1 MPTDAYEVETAV
13 RDEFLVPPRVK
24 QVDLKFPR
32 DGIDYDDLSDAEK
45 EEWEGLDWGD
55 DENGGIV
62 PSKVNASAINN
73 WLFNK
78 PTVDHVLKH
87 LMQHGHKVEGGDRL
101 GKTIIFARN
110 HDHAVFIEKRF
121 NKHYPKYAGSFA
133 RIIDN
138 YAKYPQSLI
147 DDFSQKDK
155 APHIAISVDMLDT
168 GIDVPEVVN
177 LVFFKPVYSRIKFWQ
192 MIGRGTRLCP
202 DLFGPD
208 EDKKDFRI
216 FDFCFNF
223 AFFKENPN
231 GIEGSRGVSLG
242 ARIFRSR
249 VQLLGA
255 VQADPTLDTSDGA
268 LNAKLANTLHGEVA
282 SMNRENFIVRM
293 YLGSVEPFLDRGKWN
308 TLTEED
314 RETLQKD
321 VATLPTETENDEIE
335 ARQFDMALLGM
346 QLAHVKADTSAFE
359 QRRGR
364 VVEIAMLLEEKTTI
378 PVVKAQLAYL
388 AAIQETTFWE
398 GIDLPQLEELR
409 ERLRGLV
416 QFLDKKKRKIVYT
429 NFEDEIV
436 GTTNEDPINVPKMTG
451 PQYAKKVEAYLKSH
465 YDHIAIQKLRQNEP
479 LTPTDL
485 ESLETVLVEIGEG
498 EGEKLLN
505 GLLEQN
511 ESQSLTHF
519 VRKLVGMD
527 RATAVNAFAKFLA
540 DKSLSPAQNRFIELI
555 IDQLSVQGVIPPEAL
570 YEPPFTDLNTGG
582 PDAVFAGMDNLIED
596 LFSALEQTQQTL
608 REVR

>member
-1 MPTDAYEVETAV
+1 
-13 RDEFLVPPRVK
+13 
-24 QVDLKFPR
+24 
-32 DGIDYDDLSDAEK
+32 
-45 EEWEGLDWGD
+45 
-55 DENGGIV
+55 
-62 PSKVNASAINN
+62 VNASAINN

-87 LMQHGHKVEGGDRL
+87 LMQHGHTVEGGDRL

-110 HDHAVFIEKRF
+110 HDHAVFIEERF

-168 GIDVPEVVN
+168 GIDVPEAVN

-208 EDKKDFRI
+208 VDKKDFRI

-308 TLTEED
+308 TLSEED

-346 QLAHVKADTSAFE
+346 QLAHVKADTCAFE

-485 ESLETVLVEIGEG
+485 ESLEDVLVEIGEG
-498 EGEKLLN
+498 EGETLLN

>member
-1 MPTDAYEVETAV
+1 
-13 RDEFLVPPRVK
+13 
-24 QVDLKFPR
+24 
-32 DGIDYDDLSDAEK
+32 
-45 EEWEGLDWGD
+45 
-55 DENGGIV
+55 
-62 PSKVNASAINN
+62 
-73 WLFNK
+73 
-78 PTVDHVLKH
+78 
-87 LMQHGHKVEGGDRL
+87 
-101 GKTIIFARN
+101 
-110 HDHAVFIEKRF
+110 
-121 NKHYPKYAGSFA
+121 
-133 RIIDN
+133 
-138 YAKYPQSLI
+138 
-147 DDFSQKDK
+147 
-155 APHIAISVDMLDT
+155 
-168 GIDVPEVVN
+168 
-177 LVFFKPVYSRIKFWQ
+177 
-192 MIGRGTRLCP
+192 
-202 DLFGPD
+202 
-208 EDKKDFRI
+208 
-216 FDFCFNF
+216 
-223 AFFKENPN
+223 
-231 GIEGSRGVSLG
+231 
-242 ARIFRSR
+242 
-249 VQLLGA
+249 
-255 VQADPTLDTSDGA
+255 
-268 LNAKLANTLHGEVA
+268 
-282 SMNRENFIVRM
+282 MNRENFIVRM

-498 EGEKLLN
+498 EGETLLN

-582 PDAVFAGMDNLIED
+582 PDAVFAGKDNLIED